1 MELTGTDGETFG
13 INDAFVRHYGDRFTI
28 EGLMWVST
36 LNATQLLE
44 LIHFIIEADEGVNL
58 RE

>member
-44 LIHFIIEADEGVNL
+44 LIHFIVDVEGYDN
-58 RE
+58 